1 MSARFIKFVLSLNVS
16 LTAVF
21 LHPKKGARIPI
32 FCLKM
37 TNSESFCVGSRLRVH
52 FWNRGKSFWGIR
64 LQLSLW
70 LLPRRM
76 TGKRSFY
83 LLLTEFLLR
92 LWITLKRAL
101 ALRSSCLV
109 NSRQIAL
116 FTSWRD
122 YSCFFLIIYFLFL
135 INTLDIL

>member
-37 TNSESFCVGSRLRVH
+37 TNSESLCVASRLGVH
-52 FWNRGKSFWGIR
+52 FWNRGKSSWDIR

-76 TGKRSFY
+76 TGERSFY
-83 LLLTEFLLR
+83 WLLTEFLLR

-101 ALRSSCLV
+101 ALGSSRLV
-109 NSRQIAL
+109 NTETDPSL
-116 FTSWRD
+116 YKLRD

-135 INTLDIL
+135 IITLGIL

>member
-16 LTAVF
+16 LAAVF
-21 LHPKKGARIPI
+21 LYPKKGARIPI

-37 TNSESFCVGSRLRVH
+37 TNSESLCVASRLGVH
-52 FWNRGKSFWGIR
+52 FWNRGKSFWDIR

-76 TGKRSFY
+76 TGERSFY
-83 LLLTEFLLR
+83 WLLTEFCEDFESLWNEPWHWEVHALL
-92 LWITLKRAL
+92 TL
-101 ALRSSCLV
+101 
-109 NSRQIAL
+109 RQIAL
-116 FTSWRD
+116 FTSYRD

-135 INTLDIL
+135 IITLDIL